1 MLRIIYGEAGTG
13 KSTLLY
19 KKICEE
25 AEKGKKVFLF
35 VPDQFS
41 FEAEKIVYKT
51 VKPPY
56 GLNVNVTMFSR
67 EARKILQTYGETKTY
82 ADDIVKAMLMKRVLN
97 TLAGEGRITYYRR
110 QLKIKG
116 FPQNM
121 LNIIGELRSGG
132 LTPSSLRSKISDF
145 GTDFSES
152 LMDKLN
158 DISEIYTEYDL
169 LLSSSF
175 DDRLDDVR
183 RAAELV
189 LSSDFFDN
197 SVCFFDCFDD
207 FSGSQLDFIKSIITK
222 ADEAVFTVTADD
234 ISSEK
239 QRFQGAVRLM
249 GRLREMSDGHEE
261 LIHLQNR
268 YRSCKECGII
278 KARDMWQECDW
289 ICSEIH
295 ALLDEG
301 YRCRD
306 IAVLMPDR
314 AYGEIL
320 ESALKKYDIPAFV
333 DIPEPLI
340 NKAVVRFAIYALQA
354 LSFDTED
361 MLRYIKSGYV
371 RTEKNHT
378 VSHIQADKLEQLCR
392 KYDLRSRDWLKP
404 FHKDADRD
412 GELEELRKKIIAPL
426 KKLKKN
432 IENGDG
438 AEMTEALCSFL
449 CGDMDVSRTMYSH
462 FLDNQNETG
471 KKTVDKKKQDEYS
484 ALWQRVVEILESA
497 HEALRGSAL
506 TTKEFTEILI
516 DIFTSEEIAT
526 PPQVLDAVT
535 VGDVE
540 RSRFT
545 KVKAVFIC
553 GVNQGIFP
561 RPSCASGNFSG
572 NETEQLAMCGIT
584 IGSDRVSRAS
594 KELFKLYRCT
604 NIPENRLF
612 ITFPFLN
619 NKFSELVPSPYI
631 EEIRGQFGAD
641 INGADEYGAD
651 FYCRTEKSAR
661 RYLAEIYSDYTK
673 KAERDAILKALGES
687 GYSAFLDNA
696 HNGTSERH
704 LLSPE
709 NAGRLLLKDTYSPT
723 ALEKINSCRYKY
735 FCENGLG
742 LSDIQKRETGS
753 LLSGTA
759 VHYCLY
765 ELLSE
770 YLGRA
775 DEFKALTDEKIGELI
790 RKYIGRYLENELLD
804 GFGSDRRFS
813 YQVSRLAE
821 LAVPAAINVRDNIR
835 NGSFVPVELE
845 REISFKFG
853 DITVKG
859 ICDRFD
865 ISMKNGG
872 KYLRVIDYKRG
883 KNEIPLD
890 GIYKGENLQMFLY
903 LFGLCEELGA
913 KPSSVMYQPVSVYEK
928 TLAKSSDPEHDGRL
942 NSQKNADSHKAN
954 GLIVETSPET
964 EEAQKIN
971 DYYVEIYGKKAKGY
985 KESKTISESA
995 FNSMKEYCRAY
1006 VNAIVLEAQNG
1017 MISAC
1022 PKSDAVCKYCDFGI
1036 FCGHEQKK
1044 EDEDGLD

>member
-13 KSTLLY
+13 KSALLY
-19 KKICEE
+19 QKICEA

-41 FEAEKIVYKT
+41 FEAEKIIYKT

-67 EARKILQTYGETKTY
+67 AARKILQTYGETKAY
-82 ADDIVKAMLMKRVLN
+82 ADDIVKAMLMKRVLG
-97 TLAGEGRITYYRR
+97 TLASEGRITYYRR
-110 QLKIKG
+110 QLKNKG
-116 FPQNM
+116 FPKNM
-121 LNIIGELRSGG
+121 LSIIGELRNGG

-169 LLSSSF
+169 LLSSYF

-207 FSGSQLDFIKSIITK
+207 FSGSQLDFIKSVMSK
-222 ADEAVFTVTADD
+222 AEETVFTVTTDTV
-234 ISSEK
+234 SSEK
-239 QRFQGAVRLM
+239 QCFQGAARLI
-249 GRLREMSDGHEE
+249 GRLREMSDGKEE
-261 LIHLQNR
+261 LIQLQNR
-268 YRSCKECGII
+268 YCSCNECEII

-289 ICSEIH
+289 ICSKIH
-295 ALLDEG
+295 TLIDEG
-301 YRCRD
+301 FRFRD

-314 AYGEIL
+314 VYGEIL

-340 NKAVVRFAIYALQA
+340 NKAVVRFSVYALQA

-361 MLRYIKSGYV
+361 ILRYIKSGYV
-371 RTEKNHT
+371 RTGKKQT
-378 VSHIQADKLEQLCR
+378 VSRIQADRLEQLCR
-392 KYDLRSRDWLKP
+392 KYDLRKRDWLKP
-404 FHKDADRD
+404 FPQKADPD
-412 GELEELRKKIIAPL
+412 GELEELRKKIVAPL

-449 CGDMDVSRTMYSH
+449 CDDMDVSRTMYSH
-462 FLDNQNETG
+462 FLEREKETG
-471 KKTVDKKKQDEYS
+471 QLEVDKKKQDEYS

-497 HEALRGSAL
+497 HEALRGSSL
-506 TTKEFTEILI
+506 SVDEFAEILT
-516 DIFTSEEIAT
+516 DIFASEEIAK

-545 KVKAVFIC
+545 RIRAVFIC
-553 GVNQGIFP
+553 GVNQGVFP
-561 RPSCASGNFSG
+561 RPSSSSGNFSG
-572 NETEQLAMCGIT
+572 SETEQLALCGIT
-584 IGSDRVSRAS
+584 IGSDRISRAS

-612 ITFPFLN
+612 VTYPLLN
-619 NKFSELVPSPYI
+619 NKFTELMPSPYI
-631 EEIRGQFGAD
+631 EELRGQFDAD
-641 INGADEYGAD
+641 INGADEYGAE

-673 KAERDAILKALGES
+673 KSQREAILKALGES
-687 GYSAFLDNA
+687 EYGALLDNA
-696 HNGTSERH
+696 HSGTGERH
-704 LLSPE
+704 LLSAE
-709 NAGRLLLKDTYSPT
+709 NADNLLNKSTYSPT
-723 ALEKINSCRYKY
+723 ALEKINKCRFQY
-735 FCENGLG
+735 FCSDGLE
-742 LSDIQKRETGS
+742 LSDVAKREVGS
-753 LLSGTA
+753 RLSGTA
-759 VHYCLY
+759 VHYCLQR
-765 ELLSE
+765 LLTE
-770 YLGRA
+770 YLGKA
-775 DEFKALTDEKIGELI
+775 DDFKALTDEKIGELV
-790 RKYIGRYLENELLD
+790 RKYIAEHLENELLE
-804 GFGSDRRFS
+804 GFGSAERFS
-813 YQVSRLAE
+813 YQVNRLSE
-821 LAVPAAINVRDNIR
+821 LAVPAAVNVRDSIK
-835 NGSFVPVELE
+835 NGSFIPMELE
-845 REISFKFG
+845 REVSFKFG
-853 DITVKG
+853 DITIKG

-865 ISMKNGG
+865 ISTENGG
-872 KYLRVIDYKRG
+872 KYLRIIDYKRG

-890 GIYKGENLQMFLY
+890 GIYHGENLQMFLY
-903 LFGLCEELGA
+903 LFGLCDELGA
-913 KPSSVMYQPVSVYEK
+913 KPSSVMYQPVGSYEK
-928 TLAKSSDPEHDGRL
+928 TISKSGDLDHDAEL
-942 NSQKNADSHKAN
+942 NNQKNADNHKAN

-964 EEAQKIN
+964 EEAVRIN
-971 DYYVEIYGKKAKGY
+971 EYYTELYGKKYRGY
-985 KESKTISESA
+985 KASHVISESA
-995 FNSMKEYCRAY
+995 FDSMKEYCRAY
-1006 VNAIVLEAQNG
+1006 VNAIVLEARRG

-1022 PKSDAVCKYCDFGI
+1022 PKNENVCKYCEFGL